1 MATFDKIKPTEYNV
15 IQNTIANVLG
25 ATGSGQYGYGQTV
38 QSSQVDIT
46 KKVSVE
52 QFANL
57 RYDLL
62 NAYDHLYATTPSG
75 VIAKTARDK
84 IKYSTTTEP
93 IVYWQTVAN
102 DIVSVARQAAIA
114 TRRRTVN
121 HGTTNSTWPGP
132 YGATWNTR
140 LVALVQV
147 SFTDAAQARYFFN
160 SGSSFDFTST
170 RSGGSST
177 AQNTSWTN
185 LLNAAGTP
193 QFGGNFPGGGT
204 SPQNGFNAYR
214 LTNAYNSPAF
224 SFTASSPYALNT
236 WKIYARCVDV
246 TNNSSG
252 TARQFEFRVEWNDDH
267 VGLGFPTVGPDQ
279 VDGTMSLNVTT
290 TEATGTLF
298 PAGLGNFTIETPS
311 VFVGGIAPA

>member
-1 MATFDKIKPTEYNV
+1 MATYDKIKPTEYNV
-15 IQNTIANVLG
+15 IQNTVATVLG
-25 ATGSGQYGYGQTV
+25 TGSGQYGYGQTV
-38 QSSQVDIT
+38 QSSQVDIS
-46 KKVSVE
+46 KKVTVA

-57 RYDLL
+57 RYDIL

-75 VIAKTARDK
+75 VNAKTVSEK
-84 IKYSTTTEP
+84 IKFSTTTEP
-93 IVYWQTVAN
+93 ITYWQTVAN
-102 DIVSVARQAAIA
+102 GIVSVARQPAIA

-121 HGTTNSTWPGP
+121 HGTTNTTWPGP

-140 LVALVQV
+140 LVALVTV
-147 SFTDAAQARYFFN
+147 SFTSASQARAFWN

-185 LLNAAGTP
+185 LLNASGTP
-193 QFGGNFPGGGT
+193 QFGGNFPGAGV

-214 LTNAYNSPAF
+214 LTNAYVNPAF
-224 SFTASSPYALNT
+224 TFTASSPYALNT
-236 WKIYARCVDV
+236 WRIYARTVDV

-267 VGLGFPTVGPDQ
+267 VGLGFPTVGPDS

-290 TEATGTLF
+290 TEATGTLV
-298 PAGLGNFTIETPS
+298 PAGLGNFSIETPS
-311 VFVGGIAPA
+311 VFVGGIAPG